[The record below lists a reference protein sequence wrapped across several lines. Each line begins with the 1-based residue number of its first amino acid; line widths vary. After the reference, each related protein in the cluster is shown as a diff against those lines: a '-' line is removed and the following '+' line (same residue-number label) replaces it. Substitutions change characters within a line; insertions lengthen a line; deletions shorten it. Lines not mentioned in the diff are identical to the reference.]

1 MDRVEKSASTRG
13 RYAIDSNAHGSDI
26 DGVEWMPCS
35 KDVDNSDEDFVHRS
49 VHKVLHRLVHRRIML
64 SIAWISDL
72 SDASSLS
79 RSAIF

>member
-1 MDRVEKSASTRG
+1 MT
-13 RYAIDSNAHGSDI
+13 
-26 DGVEWMPCS
+26 CS
-35 KDVDNSDEDFVHRS
+35 KDVDNSDEEVVHGS

-72 SDASSLS
+72 SDASSFT